1 MKRIGA
7 SGSVLVLPLLAVTT
21 GVFAQE
27 AQKESAQEE
36 SAQEVIVQGSRLPAE
51 LQSMPQS
58 VDIVKAEDIQTQ
70 LSMTSDME
78 SVLANLIP
86 GLSRSS
92 NSTISTYLS
101 LRGRKPVT
109 LVDGIPVTST
119 LNDVARE
126 VRLID
131 PENVQRIE
139 VVRGSSAL
147 YGQSA
152 GAGFINYITKSGDPG
167 ELNARTEVGT
177 GLTLTHLSGDSFSPS
192 VRQILSGTVDDFDYR
207 VGGFYQKINSL
218 FDANGERL
226 PPPTGNAINDS
237 WTGSGYGKLGYNFD
251 NQRIEGSFNYY
262 KEQSTLKYG
271 ILNGNIAKGI
281 ATSAIASAPAP
292 GEVPQYNEELT
303 ANLVYANSA
312 IFGTSSSFRA
322 QVYYDKTFSIFQ
334 YVKNRFP
341 LVVALGQ
348 SPNAQSE
355 NDTRKHG
362 ARIDINTPLSSF
374 LPFDGTLL
382 WGADYLHDHTG
393 IPLVDGRVFGIPQ
406 TLESYAGFVELQVK
420 PIERVA
426 LTVGVRHEVDKIDV
440 DNFFSLFTLAHIT
453 GGELSYSTTPVNAG
467 LVLTLTHNFDLF
479 GGFSQG
485 FDIQQTSQNFRAWPV
500 DINLAR
506 TQPPANVINS
516 YESGIRFHGP
526 GIEASATAFLTKSS
540 HGVSYVFNK
549 VTPLEPTAQ
558 VAPDHVW
565 GLELKADYTGIDNW
579 RFGASYAQMEG
590 SADTNGD
597 GVYDTW
603 LQDRRIPPASANAY
617 AEWMFATNSSLRLQG
632 LYSGDR
638 NRFPN
643 AAPGV
648 FHQGHVHPYFQTDV
662 AARFSFGKLG
672 DLSVGVNNLLNRDY
686 FTNYSEGFNTND
698 NYIKAPGATLTV
710 RYGINY

>member
-1 MKRIGA
+1 MKRIGSDLYGCLLVVLLMSIA
-7 SGSVLVLPLLAVTT
+7 SAVLADEASV
-21 GVFAQE
+21 
-27 AQKESAQEE
+27 
-36 SAQEVIVQGSRLPAE
+36 QEVIVQGSRLPAQ

-70 LSMTSDME
+70 LGVTSDLE
-78 SVLANLIP
+78 TILANLIP

-101 LRGRKPVT
+101 LRGRKPVI

-119 LNDVARE
+119 LNDTGRE

-131 PENVQRIE
+131 PSDIQRIE

-167 ELNARTEVGT
+167 PLNARTEVGT

-207 VGGFYQKINSL
+207 IGGYYERVNSL
-218 FDANGERL
+218 FDADGHRL
-226 PPPTGNAINDS
+226 PPPTGDAINDS
-237 WTGSGYGKLGYNFD
+237 WTGSGYGKLGYNFGD
-251 NQRIEGSFNYY
+251 QRLEASFNYF

-271 ILNGNIAKGI
+271 ILNGNIAEGI
-281 ATSAIASAPAP
+281 PAQAIPSAPAP
-292 GEVPQYNEELT
+292 GEVPQYNDDLT

-312 IFGTSSSFRA
+312 VLGTASSFRA
-322 QVYYDKTFSIFQ
+322 QVYYDKSFSIFQ

-341 LVVALGQ
+341 LVVALGE

-355 NDTRKHG
+355 NDTNKHG

-374 LPFDGTLL
+374 LPVNGTLL
-382 WGADYLHDHTG
+382 WGMDYLRDRTA

-406 TLESYAGFVELQVK
+406 TLNSYAGFVELQVK
-420 PIERVA
+420 PIDPLAV
-426 LTVGVRHEVDKIDV
+426 TVGVRHEEDRIDV
-440 DNFFSLFTLAHIT
+440 SDFFSLFTLAHIT
-453 GGELSYSTTPVNAG
+453 GGDLKYSTTPVNAG
-467 LVLTLTHNFDLF
+467 LVFSLTHNFDLF

-500 DINLAR
+500 DINLAK

-516 YESGIRFHGP
+516 YETGIRFHGA
-526 GIEASATAFLTKSS
+526 GFEASATGFLTKSS
-540 HGVSYVFNK
+540 HGVSYVYSAL
-549 VTPLEPTAQ
+549 TPLEPVAL

-565 GLELKADYTGIDNW
+565 GLELKADYTGIENW
-579 RFGASYAQMEG
+579 KFGASYAQMEG

-597 GVYDTW
+597 GIYDTW
-603 LQDRRIPPASANAY
+603 LQDRRIPPASANVY
-617 AEWMFATNSSLRLQG
+617 GEWSFATKSSLRLQG

-648 FHQGHVHPYFQTDV
+648 FHEGHVHSYFQADV
-662 AARFSFGKLG
+662 AAHFDFGRLG
-672 DLSVGVNNLLNRDY
+672 DLSAGVDNLLNRDY
-686 FTNYSEGFNTND
+686 FSNYSEGFNTND
-698 NYIKAPGATLTV
+698 NYIKAPGATLTI